1 MMYLRNS
8 RKYLVKIALMTHPD
22 IEQIDGTN
30 KEIKKTTDKP
40 SVLLLIAVV
49 VFSHCTL

>member
-1 MMYLRNS
+1 
-8 RKYLVKIALMTHPD
+8 MTHPD

-40 SVLLLIAVV
+40 SVLLLIAHIAPSNN
-49 VFSHCTL
+49 SHRLGSSLFTWS